1 MKRRRFYYISWA
13 LFWTLVPLVC
23 SNSET
28 NQSELF
34 VFPSMQMDTIQEKS
48 DHVPG
53 VEVIYRGQPPPE
65 SENTVSSTTSS
76 SREVVSTEAP
86 STKGKYLTDTICT
99 KKLIDITAE
108 FLKNLQATFYF
119 FYNLSYASMDEG
131 IA

>member
-86 STKGKYLTDTICT
+86 STKGKYLPICKRFT
-99 KKLIDITAE
+99 K
-108 FLKNLQATFYF
+108 N
-119 FYNLSYASMDEG
+119 
-131 IA
+131 